1 MSDPVSVSDAIRG
14 RYSVRAFRPDP
25 VPQDTIR
32 EIFDIA
38 RLAPSNSNT
47 QPWHVSVVSGPAR
60 DELERRF
67 LADMTA
73 GEKPS
78 PTWPSGGV
86 GLKNEYKQ
94 RQIDCAKGLYE
105 VMGIEYE
112 DKAAR
117 RDLLLNNWRF
127 FGAPHAAF
135 FSMPE
140 TMHRAN
146 AVDMG
151 IFLQSVMLL
160 MAERGIGS
168 CPQGAL
174 AAFPAAVRE
183 IVGVPDGNAL
193 LCGLSFGY
201 EDPAAIANDVRMPR
215 EPLERITTFTSDVA
229 G

>member
-1 MSDPVSVSDAIRG
+1 MNVTDAIRG

-25 VPQDTIR
+25 VPDEIIR
-32 EIFDIA
+32 EIFDVA

-47 QPWHVSVVSGPAR
+47 QPWHVAVVSGAAR

-67 LADMTA
+67 LEAMGGGVA
-73 GEKPS
+73 PN

-86 GLKNEYKQ
+86 GLHDEYKQ
-94 RQIDCAKGLYE
+94 RQIDCAKGYYE
-105 VMGIEYE
+105 VMDIEY
-112 DKAAR
+112 DDRRAR

-174 AAFPAAVRE
+174 AAYPNMVRD
-183 IVGVPDGNAL
+183 VADVPEGNAL

-201 EDPAAIANDVRMPR
+201 EDPDGRANGVRMDR
-215 EPLERITTFTSDVA
+215 APLDTIASFTSELS
-229 G
+229 